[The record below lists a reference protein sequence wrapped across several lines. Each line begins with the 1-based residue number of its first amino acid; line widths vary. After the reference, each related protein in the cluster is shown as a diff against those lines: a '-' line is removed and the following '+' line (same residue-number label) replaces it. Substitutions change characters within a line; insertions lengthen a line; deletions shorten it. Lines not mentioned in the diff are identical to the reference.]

1 MVDVALTPDERARFL
16 GSLSSDAEFREEVRR
31 RILTEELL
39 SMPDALVRLM
49 GAVGQLSQD
58 VRAGFGSLKREFGSL
73 KREFGSLKTDFESLK
88 TELRSEMKSL
98 ETGLR
103 SEMGKLNERLGE
115 MAEDG
120 ADAVLVAALKLKGY
134 RVLGEAAPV
143 EMGSGEVDVAIAV
156 EDVSGPKTAVVE
168 AKFRLRASHVRT
180 YSRRLQS
187 DGWKEAMREAGFSP
201 PWLPYI
207 YGSRVY
213 LDALSE
219 AGEVGIGVL
228 APAGERLPPA
238 AVA

>member
-58 VRAGFGSLKREFGSL
+58 VRAGFGSL

-219 AGEVGIGVL
+219 AGEAGIGVL

>member
-1 MVDVALTPDERARFL
+1 MTPDERARFL

-58 VRAGFGSLKREFGSL
+58 VRAGFGSL

-219 AGEVGIGVL
+219 AGEAGIGVL

>member
-58 VRAGFGSLKREFGSL
+58 VRAGFGSL

>member
-58 VRAGFGSLKREFGSL
+58 VRAGFGSLR
-73 KREFGSLKTDFESLK
+73 REFGSLKTDFESLK

-219 AGEVGIGVL
+219 AGEAGIGVL